1 MKRVAGGN
9 AHVTEDNRVKVDLLV
24 DTTHTAA
31 TRAMEEADAATLAAL
46 AEDNDFSD
54 LPTPHEAMV
63 RSLKRTR
70 EMYLSNYG
78 QRTEIHHEW

>member
-1 MKRVAGGN
+1 
-9 AHVTEDNRVKVDLLV
+9 
-24 DTTHTAA
+24 
-31 TRAMEEADAATLAAL
+31 MEGADAATLAAL